1 MSVLYVDVPPSFN
14 AWDRWEFV
22 TTLDFEW
29 EVYTGRRPW
38 RWSFIVYVSAR
49 LLALACIILS
59 LVGFNLTR
67 QFNCNVRVPAVPRR
81 QEQAYPSSYT
91 DLASLCT
98 RMADLPRCALWI
110 ADDPFLVHSVVWGIF
125 CLIPPCA
132 PKVRALLF
140 PLPFMRR
147 GPDR

>member
-1 MSVLYVDVPPSFN
+1 MFVPGSTCECSLRRCAHFRLI

-67 QFNCNVRVPAVPRR
+67 QFNCNVRVPAVP
-81 QEQAYPSSYT
+81 
-91 DLASLCT
+91 
-98 RMADLPRCALWI
+98 
-110 ADDPFLVHSVVWGIF
+110 
-125 CLIPPCA
+125 
-132 PKVRALLF
+132 
-140 PLPFMRR
+140 
-147 GPDR
+147 